1 MTKGENK
8 TCFIIMPIT
17 VPEVLLNVYGNDPH
31 HFEMVLENL
40 FLPAISNAGLMPI
53 LPRAEGEEN
62 IEARII
68 KSLETADWVLCDMS
82 TFNANVFF
90 EFGVRTAL
98 NRPVCVVKDDTTQ
111 ESPFDTRSINCHTY
125 LSRPQ
130 WQVAREVD
138 RLTTHIQKAAETN
151 DGTNSLWRY
160 FGVSSSAVPV
170 EAGEIGEQIQFMR
183 EEIRA
188 MRSELK
194 NRPAPDRIS
203 DKTPVTAPPP
213 VSHFFEVLQHYVEGH
228 DFQWAFEP
236 CGDLR
241 LCISGPYDIEIAER
255 IKQLARKSGIKGIL
269 EIGGSVFAL

>member
-8 TCFIIMPIT
+8 TCFIIMPLT

-40 FLPAISNAGLMPI
+40 FLPAISNAGLTPI

-98 NRPVCVVKDDTTQ
+98 NRPLCMVKDDKTQ

-194 NRPAPDRIS
+194 NRPASDRIS

-213 VSHFFEVLQHYVEGH
+213 VSHFFEVLQHYEGR

-236 CGDLR
+236 SGDLR
-241 LCISGPYDIEIAER
+241 LCVSGPYDIELAER
-255 IKQLARKSGIKGIL
+255 IKQLARNSGIKGIL
-269 EIGGSVFAL
+269 EIGGSVFSL